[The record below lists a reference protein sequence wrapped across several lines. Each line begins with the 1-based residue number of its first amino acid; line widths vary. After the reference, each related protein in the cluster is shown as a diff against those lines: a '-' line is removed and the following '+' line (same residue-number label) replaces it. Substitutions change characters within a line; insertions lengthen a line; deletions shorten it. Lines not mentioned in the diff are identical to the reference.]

1 MNAYCTIAIRAA
13 NLAGDFIATA
23 FNQRDR
29 VIARKKDLNDYVTNV
44 DKQAE
49 ELIIDS
55 IKSAYP
61 DHSFLGEESGL
72 KEGKDKETVWVIDPL
87 DGTRNFIDGNPHFS
101 ISIAVKHKGKTLA
114 AVVFDPMRDEMF
126 SASNGNGAQLNQ
138 TRIRV
143 ADEKKLENSI
153 LATGFP
159 FRAKENTDTYLKYF
173 STLLPL
179 CSDMRRAG
187 SAALDL
193 AYLAAGRVNA
203 FWEFGLS
210 DWDTAAGALIVK
222 EAGGLVGDVKG
233 NPFTAK
239 SKSIMAANPYVFK
252 QFMQVVKEL

>member
-1 MNAYCTIAIRAA
+1 MNAYRTIAIRAA
-13 NLAGDFIATA
+13 NRAGDYIVKA
-23 FNQRDR
+23 FNDRDR
-29 VIARKKDLNDYVTNV
+29 VVSKAKDINDYVTNV
-44 DKQAE
+44 DQQAE
-49 ELIIDS
+49 WLIIDT
-55 IKSAYP
+55 IKSSYP
-61 DHSFLGEESGL
+61 DHSILAEESGL
-72 KEGKDKETVWVIDPL
+72 KEGEDKDTVWVIDPL
-87 DGTRNFIDGNPHFS
+87 DGTRNFIDGNPHFA
-101 ISIAVKHKGKTLA
+101 ISIAVKQKGKTVA
-114 AVVFDPMRDEMF
+114 AVIFDPMRDEMF

-143 ADEKKLENSI
+143 AEEKKLEKSI

-159 FRAKENTDTYLKYF
+159 FRSSSNVDEYLDYF

-193 AYLAAGRVNA
+193 AYLASGRVNG

-210 DWDTAAGALIVK
+210 EWDTTAGVLIVK

-239 SKSIMAANPYVFK
+239 SKSIMAANPHVFK
-252 QFMQVVKEL
+252 QFMQAVKEV

>member
-1 MNAYCTIAIRAA
+1 MNAYRTIAIRAA
-13 NLAGDFIATA
+13 NLAGDFIVKA
-23 FNQRDR
+23 FNDRDR

-44 DKQAE
+44 DQQSE
-49 ELIIDS
+49 YLIINT
-55 IKSAYP
+55 IKTAYP
-61 DHSFLGEESGL
+61 EHSILAEESGL
-72 KEGKDKETVWVIDPL
+72 QEGSDKDTVWVIDPL

-101 ISIAVKHKGKTLA
+101 ISIAVKQKGKTVA
-114 AVVFDPMRDEMF
+114 AVIFDPMRDEMF

-138 TRIRV
+138 NRIRV
-143 ADEKKLENSI
+143 AGEKKLEKSI

-159 FRAKENTDTYLKYF
+159 FRSGANVEEYLSYF

-193 AYLAAGRVNA
+193 AYLASGRVNA

-210 DWDTAAGALIVK
+210 DWDTAAGVLIVK

-233 NPFTAK
+233 NPFSTN
-239 SKSIMAANPYVFK
+239 SKSIMAANPHVFK
-252 QFMQVVKEL
+252 QFMQTVKEL